1 MLTTERQFGF
11 TTRQLHTGYD
21 PEATTGSRAVPIY
34 QTSAYDL
41 QSTERAARLFALQE
55 AGNIYTRIGNPTSNV
70 LERRMADLEGGIA
83 ALEVSSGHAAQATAI
98 FTICEAGDH
107 IVSAS
112 TLYGGTVS
120 QFKYTLPR
128 LGISVTLVDP
138 SDPENFRRAIQP
150 NTKILYGETISNPLV
165 NIFPLEEVAKIAQ
178 EYGIPLMIDNTFA
191 TPYLCRPFE
200 WGADIV
206 THSTTKFIG
215 GHGTSIGGVIVDSGK
230 FNWAKSGRFRNF
242 TEPDP
247 SYHNVVYAEDFGPLA
262 FISKARAGILRDI
275 GACQSP
281 FNSWLFIQGIET
293 LSLRMERHVKNT
305 QAVAEFL
312 DDHPQVRWVTY
323 AGLEHHP
330 DFGRAK
336 RYLPKGPGAVLGFG
350 VKGGREAG
358 AKFIDSLNLFSH
370 VANLGDARSL
380 AIHPASTT
388 HSQLSEEEQKAAG
401 VSPDFIRL
409 SIGLEDIEDILW
421 DLDQALNL

>member
-1 MLTTERQFGF
+1 MSTTVRQFGF
-11 TTRQLHTGYD
+11 TTRQLHAGYA
-21 PEATTGSRAVPIY
+21 PEETTGSRAVPLY
-34 QTSAYDL
+34 QTAAYNL

-55 AGNIYTRIGNPTSNV
+55 MGNIYTRISNPTSNV
-70 LERRMADLEGGIA
+70 LEKRIADLEGGVA
-83 ALEVSSGHAAQATAI
+83 ALEVSSGHAAQTTAI
-98 FTICEAGDH
+98 LTICEAGDH

-120 QFKYTLPR
+120 QFKYTFPR
-128 LGISVTLVDP
+128 LGINVTLVDP

-150 NTKILYGETISNPLV
+150 NTKIIYGETISNPLV
-165 NIFPLEEVAKIAQ
+165 NIFPFEEAAGIAR
-178 EYGIPLMIDNTFA
+178 ESRIPLMIDNTFA

-230 FNWAKSGRFRNF
+230 FNWTKSGRHKNF
-242 TEPDP
+242 VEPDP

-293 LSLRMERHVKNT
+293 LSLRMERHVRNA

-312 DDHPQVRWVTY
+312 EDHPRVSWVTY
-323 AGLEHHP
+323 AGLKGHP
-330 DFGRAK
+330 DHERAK
-336 RYLPKGPGAVLGFG
+336 KYLPKGPGAVLGFG

-358 AKFIDSLNLFSH
+358 AKFIDSLKLFSH
-370 VANLGDARSL
+370 VANVGDAKSL

-409 SIGLEDIEDILW
+409 SVGLEDIEDILW
-421 DLDQALNL
+421 DLDQALNS

>member
-1 MLTTERQFGF
+1 MSTIERPLGF
-11 TTRQLHTGYD
+11 TTRQLHAGYEPD
-21 PEATTGSRAVPIY
+21 ATTGSRAVPIY

-41 QSTERAARLFALQE
+41 QSTERASRLFALQE

-70 LERRMADLEGGIA
+70 LEKRIADLEGGIA
-83 ALEVSSGHAAQATAI
+83 ALEVSSGHAAQTTAI

-120 QFKYTLPR
+120 QFKYTFPR
-128 LGISVTLVDP
+128 LGIHVTLVDP
-138 SDPENFRRAIQP
+138 SDPENFRKAIQP
-150 NTKILYGETISNPLV
+150 NTKLIYGETISNPLV
-165 NIFPLEEVAKIAQ
+165 NIFPFEEVAKIAH
-178 EYGIPLMIDNTFA
+178 ENSLPLMIDNTFA

-215 GHGTSIGGVIVDSGK
+215 GHGTSIGGMVVDSGK
-230 FNWAKSGRFRNF
+230 FVWSKSTRHKNF
-242 TEPDP
+242 NTPDP
-247 SYHNVVYAEDFGPLA
+247 SYHDVVYADDFGPLA

-281 FNSWLFIQGIET
+281 FNSWLFIQGLET
-293 LSLRMERHVKNT
+293 LSLRMEQHVKNA

-312 DDHPQVRWVTY
+312 EDHEKVSWVTY
-323 AGLEHHP
+323 AGLESHR
-330 DFGRAK
+330 DYAIAK
-336 RYLPKGPGAVLGFG
+336 KYLPKGAGAVLGFG

-358 AKFIDSLNLFSH
+358 AKFIDNLKLLSH
-370 VANLGDARSL
+370 VANVGDARSL

-388 HSQLSEEEQKAAG
+388 HSQLSDEEQKAAG

-421 DLDQALNL
+421 DIDSALRA